1 MLIPVTRVIP
11 IYHHGTCLADE
22 ELEVMPLDQGHT
34 GKVLGSQSANPGHQ
48 SPCCMFLPCTQCGG
62 NGDLALVVYAEA
74 RGQGVPPAISGA
86 AHLTLI

>member
-1 MLIPVTRVIP
+1 MVIP
-11 IYHHGTCLADE
+11 IYHHGTCFADE

-48 SPCCMFLPCTQCGG
+48 SQCCMFLLCTQCGESG
-62 NGDLALVVYAEA
+62 ELALVVYAEA
-74 RGQGVPPAISGA
+74 RGQGAPPAISRA